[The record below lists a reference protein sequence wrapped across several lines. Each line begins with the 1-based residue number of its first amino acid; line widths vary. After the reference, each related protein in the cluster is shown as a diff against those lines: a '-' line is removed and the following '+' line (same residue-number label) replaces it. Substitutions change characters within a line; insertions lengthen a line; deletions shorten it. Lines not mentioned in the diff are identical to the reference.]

1 MARIALDWKSTS
13 LPKVSTPGY
22 DGREGDI
29 VQYVQS
35 MAGDKPSIVYFFDP
49 REKKE
54 NDKIAATVFGNEVV
68 GTAARGFNLVKI
80 DVTKIE
86 REDLKAEYS
95 KSTPKFHFYSR
106 AGDVLSKVQGG
117 ATLPDFTSAIT
128 KAFNAEYEVSL
139 QQFLKSHRN
148 VLDRLDRA
156 EGKKTRVAEKR
167 SLLESSTRRDAR
179 AASLEKEIAKEEA
192 EAESEIEKVLAE
204 EELLLASLKLRPTA
218 KN

>member
-1 MARIALDWKSTS
+1 MARIALNWKSTS

-22 DGREGDI
+22 DGREGD
-29 VQYVQS
+29 VAQYLQS

-54 NDKIAATVFGNEVV
+54 NDKIESTVFGNEVV

-95 KSTPKFHFYSR
+95 KSTPKFLFYSHS
-106 AGDVLSKVQGG
+106 GDVLAKVQGG
-117 ATLPDFTSAIT
+117 VTLPDFSSAIT
-128 KAFNAEYEVSL
+128 KAFNAEYALSL

-167 SLLESSTRRDAR
+167 SLLESSTRKDAR
-179 AASLEKEIAKEEA
+179 AAALEKEIAREEA